1 MNENNATIEPTLY
14 VYNPGNGLNI
24 NNNEDLFSVPVPDS
38 IIEVEQTIN
47 DTSVS
52 VPIPEPLPLP
62 VPIDIIPEPILENT
76 QENESQNISQLTPE
90 NNQTAP

>member
-1 MNENNATIEPTLY
+1 MNENNTTIEPTLY

-24 NNNEDLFSVPVPDS
+24 NNNEGLFSVPIPDS
-38 IIEVEQTIN
+38 NIEVEQTIN
-47 DTSVS
+47 ESSVS

-62 VPIDIIPEPILENT
+62 VPIDIIPESIPEST
-76 QENESQNISQLTPE
+76 QENEPQNISPLTPE